1 MAENDENLEQP
12 EEDPFGLSRRQVYI
26 LVAVLLALSN
36 VPLACMIWL
45 WPGPDDL
52 TSAQSPPLLSRAVT
66 IAPEQRILL
75 VVAFSGLLGGSI
87 QLLLRIREEFSSMR
101 VSRRYIAWYFLT
113 PPTGAVLAVAFYLVV
128 RGGFFASGTSAE
140 DVNVFAFAGIGVL
153 VGLFADLAIR
163 RLEEVFKAAFP
174 AQRASE

>member
-1 MAENDENLEQP
+1 MAEKDDNQSQADEELS
-12 EEDPFGLSRRQVYI
+12 GLSRAHVYI

-36 VPLACMIWL
+36 VPLAFMIWL

-52 TSAQSPPLLSRAVT
+52 KSPQPLPLLSPSVAVS
-66 IAPEQRILL
+66 PEQRILL

-87 QLLLRIREEFSSMR
+87 QLLLRIRGEFSAAR

-174 AQRASE
+174 AH

>member
-1 MAENDENLEQP
+1 MAEDDENLDQTD
-12 EEDPFGLSRRQVYI
+12 EDPSGLSRRQVYI

-36 VPLACMIWL
+36 VPLVCMIWL

-52 TSAQSPPLLSRAVT
+52 TSAHSPPLLSRSLT

-87 QLLLRIREEFSSMR
+87 QLLLRIRDEFSSTR

-113 PPTGAVLAVAFYLVV
+113 PPTGAILAVAFYLVV

-153 VGLFADLAIR
+153 VGLFADLATR
-163 RLEEVFKAAFP
+163 RLEEVFIAAYP
-174 AQRASE
+174 GQRASE